1 MLKTVGLQRRA
12 QQSCQNPKR
21 DESLSVRCINRL
33 FCDSYDNYA
42 MTYLD
47 DVLEQPHVLQ
57 EVTQAYKES
66 LVWEQI
72 HQAWSAA
79 QSPRLVLTGLGASY
93 NALHPARY
101 FLHQEGLS
109 ALHLDTGELIHYL
122 PELLQQPLFLIVASQ
137 SGESIEIQKLLEQV
151 IQPRSVN
158 APLWLISITNQP
170 GNQLAQH
177 SNLALFTQAGP
188 EVGVATKTYTS
199 TLAVLHWL
207 ARAIAG
213 KLQPQ
218 NYLEILQAADSCQEF
233 LENWQTTLQPG
244 IEAIASATSI
254 ALVARGPSIASA
266 HNGALGLQEAARLP
280 AASYLGSQFRHGPM
294 EAISPQLTTLL
305 FTQPGPTADIT
316 QRMAQDIHSR
326 GGGLVTLGTAVPGLD
341 CPHIPLPQL
350 NGWVKPILE
359 IVAVQLIVA
368 GLAERKNIVP
378 GQFRWSGK
386 VIHQE

>member
-1 MLKTVGLQRRA
+1 
-12 QQSCQNPKR
+12 
-21 DESLSVRCINRL
+21 
-33 FCDSYDNYA
+33 

-57 EVTQAYKES
+57 TVAQSYKES
-66 LVWEQI
+66 LVWEQV

-93 NALHPARY
+93 NALYPARY
-101 FLHQEGLS
+101 FFHQEGLS

-122 PELLQQPLFLIVASQ
+122 PELLQQPLFLIAVSQ

-151 IQPRSVN
+151 IQPRSVK
-158 APLWLISITNQP
+158 APLWLVSVTNQP
-170 GNQLAQH
+170 GNRLAQH
-177 SNLALFTQAGP
+177 SNLALFTQAGT

-218 NYLEILQAADSCQEF
+218 HYLEVLQAADCCQD
-233 LENWQTTLQPG
+233 LLKDWQTTLQPVV
-244 IEAIASATSI
+244 EAVEATNI

-266 HNGALGLQEAARLP
+266 CNGALGLQEAARLP
-280 AASYLGSQFRHGPM
+280 AAGYLGSQFRHGPM
-294 EAISPQLTTLL
+294 EAISPQLATLL
-305 FTQPGPTADIT
+305 FTTSGLTADISA
-316 QRMAQDIHSR
+316 RMAHDIQSR
-326 GGGLVTLGTAVPGLD
+326 GGSLVTLGAAVPGLN
-341 CPHIPLPQL
+341 CPHISLPQL
-350 NGWVKPILE
+350 NEWISPILE
-359 IVAVQLIVA
+359 IVAVQLLIA
-368 GLAERKNIVP
+368 RLAEAKNIVP